1 MPLLIGTTRNEG
13 SIIPLVN
20 NDLAGR
26 PLNANTYTSEVAH
39 LLSAYLPVGSG
50 LSAFALT
57 QLYPLREYATP
68 RDGRDAACWTD
79 QRPEFE
85 SAAA

>member
-26 PLNANTYTSEVAH
+26 HLNANTYTSEVAH
-39 LLSAYLPVGSG
+39 LLSTYLPVGSG
-50 LSAFALT
+50 LAAFALT
-57 QLYPLREYATP
+57 QLYPLWEHPTP
-68 RDGRDAACWTD
+68 RDGRDPACWTE
-79 QRPEFE
+79 P
-85 SAAA
+85 APGV